1 MCSDSHPCRF
11 FFRSLLACYTIR
23 KISDKQKCFA
33 GNLSNSKNNMNE
45 YSTTF
50 GNSVADSMPAQ
61 RAQFIR
67 KTYMLL
73 AAAIL
78 AFAVVEMGLFVSG
91 YAELIATTL
100 LGTRYSWLIVLGA
113 FMGISYLANRW
124 AVSETSSAVQYMGLG
139 IFILAEAV
147 IFVPMI
153 FIAASYSDASVIP
166 KAGIVTLGLFLGIT
180 ATVFLTKA
188 DFSWLAPIV
197 AIGGFA
203 ALGFIVASIVFG
215 FSLGSVFAFA
225 MVAFAGTA
233 ILYNTSQVLH
243 QFNPNQHVAASLTL
257 FAGIALLF
265 WYILSIF
272 SSRD

>member
-1 MCSDSHPCRF
+1 
-11 FFRSLLACYTIR
+11 
-23 KISDKQKCFA
+23 
-33 GNLSNSKNNMNE
+33 MNE
-45 YSTTF
+45 YSTSF
-50 GNSVADSMPAQ
+50 GNSVADAMPAE

-78 AFAVVEMGLFVSG
+78 AFVVVETLLFVSG
-91 YAELIATTL
+91 AAYQIA
-100 LGTRYSWLIVLGA
+100 SIM
-113 FMGISYLANRW
+113 FMGGSMGWLVVLALFMGVSYLANKW
-124 AVSETSSAVQYMGLG
+124 AMSDTSTAMQYVGLG

-153 FIAASYSDASVIP
+153 FIAATYSDASVIP

-180 ATVFLTKA
+180 ATVFITKA
-188 DFSWLAPIV
+188 DFSWLGPIV

-203 ALGFIVASIVFG
+203 ALGFIVASALFG
-215 FSLGSVFAFA
+215 FSLGSVFAFV

-243 QFNPNQHVAASLTL
+243 QYNPKQHVAASLTL

>member
-1 MCSDSHPCRF
+1 MND
-11 FFRSLLACYTIR
+11 
-23 KISDKQKCFA
+23 FA
-33 GNLSNSKNNMNE
+33 S
-45 YSTTF
+45 TF
-50 GNSVADSMPAQ
+50 GNSAADALPQQ

-78 AFAVVEMGLFVSG
+78 AFVIVETFLFASGAAEAIISVMFMGGSMG
-91 YAELIATTL
+91 
-100 LGTRYSWLIVLGA
+100 WLVVLGA

-139 IFILAEAV
+139 IFVLAEAI

-153 FIAASYSDASVIP
+153 FIAATYSDVSVIP

-188 DFSWLAPIV
+188 DFSWLAPII

-203 ALGFIVASIVFG
+203 ALGFIVASIIFG
-215 FSLGSVFAFA
+215 FSLGSIFAFA

-265 WYILSIF
+265 WYILNIF

>member
-1 MCSDSHPCRF
+1 
-11 FFRSLLACYTIR
+11 
-23 KISDKQKCFA
+23 
-33 GNLSNSKNNMNE
+33 MNE
-45 YSTTF
+45 YTTSF
-50 GNSVADSMPAQ
+50 GASAAEALPAH

-78 AFAVVEMGLFVSG
+78 AFVAVEAALFMTGAAYAIVSVISMGGSMGWLVVLGLFMAVS
-91 YAELIATTL
+91 
-100 LGTRYSWLIVLGA
+100 
-113 FMGISYLANRW
+113 FLANRW
-124 AVSETSSAVQYMGLG
+124 AMSDTSTAMQYLGLG
-139 IFILAEAV
+139 IFIIAEAI

-153 FIAASYSDASVIP
+153 FIAATYSDATVIP

-180 ATVFLTKA
+180 ATVFITKA
-188 DFSWLAPIV
+188 DFSWLGPIV

-203 ALGFIVASIVFG
+203 AMGFIVASIIFG
-215 FSLGSVFAFA
+215 FSLGSIFAFV

-243 QFNPNQHVAASLTL
+243 QYNTSQHVAAALTL